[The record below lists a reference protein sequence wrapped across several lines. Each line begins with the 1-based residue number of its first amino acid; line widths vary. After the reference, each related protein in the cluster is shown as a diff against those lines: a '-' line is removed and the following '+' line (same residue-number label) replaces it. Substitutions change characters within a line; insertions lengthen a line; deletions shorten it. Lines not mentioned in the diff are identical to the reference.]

1 MIVADANLLLYALH
15 ADLPGHP
22 AARRWLEQSLAG
34 DEPLALCWVVILA
47 VVRLC
52 TNARLFPAAL
62 TVEQVQQVVQ
72 AWLEHPSVVLLQPG
86 PRHWEILAGL
96 LRQAGAAGNLT
107 MDAHLA
113 ALALEHG
120 GVVHSSDADFCRFTD
135 LRFCNPL
142 V

>member
-1 MIVADANLLLYALH
+1 MIVADANLLVYALH
-15 ADLPGHP
+15 ADMPAHA

-34 DEPLALCWVVILA
+34 EEPLALCWVVILA

-52 TNARLFPAAL
+52 TNSRLFPAAL
-62 TVEQVQQVVQ
+62 STEQALEVVQ
-72 AWLEHPSVVLLQPG
+72 TWLDHPSVLLLEPG
-86 PRHWEILAGL
+86 PRHWGILADL

-120 GVVHSSDADFCRFTD
+120 GVMHSSDADFRRFAG
-135 LRFCNPL
+135 LRVINPL
-142 V
+142 D

>member
-1 MIVADANLLLYALH
+1 MIVADANLLVYALH
-15 ADLPGHP
+15 ADMPAHA

-34 DEPLALCWVVILA
+34 EEPLALCWVVILA

-52 TNARLFPAAL
+52 TNSRLFPAAL
-62 TVEQVQQVVQ
+62 SAEQALEVVQ
-72 AWLEHPSVVLLQPG
+72 TWLDHPSVLLLEPG
-86 PRHWEILAGL
+86 PRHWGILADL

-120 GVVHSSDADFCRFTD
+120 GVMHSSDADFRRFAG
-135 LRFCNPL
+135 LRVINPL
-142 V
+142 D

>member
-1 MIVADANLLLYALH
+1 MIVADANLLVYALH
-15 ADLPGHP
+15 SDLPGHA

-62 TVEQVQQVVQ
+62 TVEQVLQVVQ
-72 AWLEHPSVVLLQPG
+72 AWLDHPSVVLLQPG

-120 GVVHSSDADFCRFTD
+120 GVVHSSDADFRRFPG